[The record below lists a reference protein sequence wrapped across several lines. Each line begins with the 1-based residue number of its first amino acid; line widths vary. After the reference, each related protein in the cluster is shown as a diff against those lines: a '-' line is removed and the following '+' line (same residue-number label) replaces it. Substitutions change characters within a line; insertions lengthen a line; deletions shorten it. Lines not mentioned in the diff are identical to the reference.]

1 MTCEHGFKAT
11 GWSKKMMEERNNG
24 SLQVYK
30 SLVERMGSVLQITL
44 GQDGKRLNHS
54 RKINL
59 EYYGNFLTM

>member
-1 MTCEHGFKAT
+1 MASKQLDGL
-11 GWSKKMMEERNNG
+11 KKMMEERNNG

-30 SLVERMGSVLQITL
+30 SLVERMGSVLQITV

-54 RKINL
+54 RKIQL